1 MECQRSSIRRLGRA
15 GVNVEFR
22 NSYDHREGDQNKA
35 EILPV
40 FHHLGVDCYW
50 EQLICHVKGIE

>member
-22 NSYDHREGDQNKA
+22 NSYDHREGDQKKGRNTSS
-35 EILPV
+35 IPSFGCGLL
-40 FHHLGVDCYW
+40 LGAT
-50 EQLICHVKGIE
+50 HMPRKGD

>member
-22 NSYDHREGDQNKA
+22 NSYDHREGDQKKGRNT
-35 EILPV
+35 PNV
-40 FHHLGVDCYW
+40 PCW